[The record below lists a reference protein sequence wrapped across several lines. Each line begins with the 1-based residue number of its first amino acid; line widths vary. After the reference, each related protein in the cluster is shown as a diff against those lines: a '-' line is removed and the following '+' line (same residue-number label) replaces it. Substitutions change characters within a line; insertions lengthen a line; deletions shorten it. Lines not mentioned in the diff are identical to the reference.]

1 MLAGALAHAK
11 LGYAA
16 ERLAVGEQVRFE
28 GRMWRISGRFVSG
41 GSALE
46 SELWCPLS
54 DLQQALKRQDLSLV
68 ALMLAPDSSAVDVAI
83 FCKERVDLELQAVSE
98 PDYYALLQKH
108 YRPVR
113 MLAWLVVL
121 LVAGAG
127 VFTGINTM
135 YGAVI
140 GRAQEL
146 AALQAIGFRRRAIV
160 LSLLQEAALLAAAG
174 SLIAALVALLF
185 VHNMAVRFTMGAFAL
200 RIDSTTILIGCG
212 IGLLIGVV
220 GAIPP
225 AIRALRLEVAESLK
239 AL

>member
-1 MLAGALAHAK
+1 MLLVRRSVRIVEGEWPQSGEVLAGALAHAK

-16 ERLAVGEQVRFE
+16 ERLAVGQHVRFE
-28 GRMWRISGRFVSG
+28 GRTWRISGRFVSG

-46 SELWCPLS
+46 SELWCPLP

-68 ALMLAPDSSAVDVAI
+68 ALMLAPGSSAADVAI

-127 VFTGINTM
+127 VFAGINTM
-135 YGAVI
+135 YGAVV
-140 GRAQEL
+140 GRARNWRPCRPWVF
-146 AALQAIGFRRRAIV
+146 AAEP
-160 LSLLQEAALLAAAG
+160 S
-174 SLIAALVALLF
+174 
-185 VHNMAVRFTMGAFAL
+185 
-200 RIDSTTILIGCG
+200 C
-212 IGLLIGVV
+212 
-220 GAIPP
+220 
-225 AIRALRLEVAESLK
+225 
-239 AL
+239 